1 VWASFSKKKYLLKNR
16 KNHRNSDVLLTGD
29 DKLFR
34 TIADRYDLLNH
45 LLSLNIDRGWR
56 KSLVKYAGLRTGKR
70 ILDVC
75 TGTGDIAIRFA
86 REGGAGKIVGIDLS
100 EEMLRIAEGKAGAKG
115 LDGRITLLTGDA
127 LNLPFPKGSFDIVSM
142 GFGLRNLRDR
152 QKGISEMVRI
162 LKPDGRALI
171 LEFAPPGRGI
181 FGAGYQIYLK
191 TIIPLLG
198 GIVSGS
204 MDAYRYF
211 SASIANFL
219 EPDDVV
225 ELLQQEGLRNIHFKA
240 LTGGI
245 ACIYRGEK

>member
-1 VWASFSKKKYLLKNR
+1 M
-16 KNHRNSDVLLTGD
+16 LLTGD

-56 KSLVKYAGLRTGKR
+56 KSLVKCAGLRTGER

-115 LDGRITLLTGDA
+115 LEGRITLLRGDA
-127 LNLPFPKGSFDIVSM
+127 LSLPFPKGSFDIVSI

-152 QKGISEMVRI
+152 QKGISETVRI
-162 LKPDGRALI
+162 LKPGGRALI

-181 FGAGYQIYLK
+181 FGVGYQVYLK
-191 TIIPLLG
+191 TIIPLIG

-211 SASIANFL
+211 SASIVNFL
-219 EPDDVV
+219 EPDEVV
-225 ELLQQEGLRNIHFKA
+225 ELLQQEGLGNIHFKA

-245 ACIYRGEK
+245 AYIYQGEKE